1 VGSRKARPVL
11 VSAIMVAGLVLTLLL
26 GAWLIRS
33 TISRN
38 DEAYAR
44 QDAYFTP
51 RMKAAD
57 RSFQALSARIGAEY
71 RAGVVEWRSFATPG
85 ALQSTADQ
93 TPDSVWGPGS
103 VVHKVMEGYD
113 IEVTYGVES
122 LIPRERGRRVPTTWA
137 VLVPRF
143 KVTAPSGNRPMNCFD
158 ATWTADSDGQGAEE
172 GMLDKAIGA
181 AFSVVATPLR
191 EMPPAVERARRPLTE
206 TASIIWCGTNRV
218 EVTGAPRPRAPDET
232 LEFGQGAFE
241 VESMLKMIEQTL
253 AFVRTLE
260 KA

>member
-1 VGSRKARPVL
+1 VGSRKARPLL
-11 VSAIMVAGLVLTLLL
+11 VSAVMVGGLVLTLLL

-57 RSFQALSARIGAEY
+57 RLLQALSARIGAEY
-71 RAGVVEWRSFATPG
+71 RPGVVEWRSFATPG

-103 VVHKVMEGYD
+103 VVHRVMDGYD
-113 IEVTYGVES
+113 IEVTYGVEP
-122 LIPRERGRRVPTTWA
+122 LIPRERGLRVPTTWA
-137 VLVPRF
+137 VLVPRV
-143 KVTAPSGNRPMNCFD
+143 KVTAPSARRPLKCFNT
-158 ATWTADSDGQGAEE
+158 TWTADSDGQGSDE

-181 AFSVVATPLR
+181 AFSLVAAPLP
-191 EMPPAVERARRPLTE
+191 EMPPVVERARRPLTE
-206 TASIIWCGTNRV
+206 TASIIWCGTDRI
-218 EVTGAPRPRAPDET
+218 EVTGAPRPRVPDET
-232 LEFGQGAFE
+232 PEFGQGDFE
-241 VESMLKMIEQTL
+241 VESMVKTIEQTL
-253 AFVRTLE
+253 ALARALE